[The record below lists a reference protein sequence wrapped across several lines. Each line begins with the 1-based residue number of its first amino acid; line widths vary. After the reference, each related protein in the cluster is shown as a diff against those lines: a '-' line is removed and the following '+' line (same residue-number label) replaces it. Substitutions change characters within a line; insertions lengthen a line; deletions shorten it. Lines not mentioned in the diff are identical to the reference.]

1 VNLEESA
8 GRLGVSKMTVA
19 RLIKDQLL
27 PAKQACV
34 GAPYVIRE
42 TDLDLPKVRRAA
54 KTRRAAST
62 DPRQGLLEYQ

>member
-1 VNLEESA
+1 
-8 GRLGVSKMTVA
+8 MTVA